1 MNTSKSSQAIGPC
14 RCDDDDEV
22 ERWGPAFVYF
32 VPFLRY
38 GYDIDID
45 FDIDPHS
52 RSHDPMH
59 LDIHDQTR
67 ISGPV
72 VIVPCI
78 ASNSRVQTACEQ
90 VHPQLYMV
98 IKSCFHQMRLTDT
111 TLCTKPVRC
120 VYYTIKSV
128 FRLSGALPKYSNIHI
143 AQDPTPCSE
152 ARSFILLRHAQAFS
166 DKDPGHASL
175 GGGEL

>member
-1 MNTSKSSQAIGPC
+1 MNTSKSSQAIVLA
-14 RCDDDDEV
+14 DANDDEV

-38 GYDIDID
+38 GYDNDID

-72 VIVPCI
+72 VVVPCI

-90 VHPQLYMV
+90 VHPQLYIV
-98 IKSCFHQMRLTDT
+98 IKSCFRQMRLTNT
-111 TLCTKPVRC
+111 SQCTKPVCC

-128 FRLSGALPKYSNIHI
+128 VRRCLNTVNSH
-143 AQDPTPCSE
+143 
-152 ARSFILLRHAQAFS
+152 RSRCYPVLRGKIIRTSSSRAGLL
-166 DKDPGHASL
+166 G
-175 GGGEL
+175 